1 MSVVFVIIIGNG
13 GIGMIEYKKYGFGKV
28 GYVENK
34 YTITDDYKINL
45 SVKISGEIGKESFSI
60 NNIPLTEEEIA
71 FIKLIEDHFNS
82 KKKKVSIFEDEEKK
96 YEGEELIFN
105 GNKIEDDEQ
114 IKFINYLLLI
124 IGEEHKELNSRR
136 VANMY
141 ERMSKKTYEKNKKKL

>member
-1 MSVVFVIIIGNG
+1 
-13 GIGMIEYKKYGFGKV
+13 MIEYKKYGFGKV

-82 KKKKVSIFEDEEKK
+82 KKKKVSFFEDKEKK